1 MSKLS
6 DFTMPSARPLPV
18 IVLADISG
26 SMAANGK
33 IDALN
38 DAVGDMIGVFA
49 EEETTRAEIHVS
61 VITFGSGGAKQHK
74 PLKPAT
80 EVMWEKMTAAGRT
93 PMGEA
98 FLIAQQ
104 LIEDREMIPTRSYR
118 PTIVLVSDGIP
129 TDDWKTSLTSLL
141 NSERASKATRFAM
154 AIGDDANKETLKAF
168 LGDNE
173 ARVFEAHEAREIK
186 KFFRWVTMSVTSRS
200 HSSNPN
206 TVVWT
211 EPTDFDEIEY

>member
-1 MSKLS
+1 
-6 DFTMPSARPLPV
+6 
-18 IVLADISG
+18 
-26 SMAANGK
+26 
-33 IDALN
+33 
-38 DAVGDMIGVFA
+38 
-49 EEETTRAEIHVS
+49 
-61 VITFGSGGAKQHK
+61 
-74 PLKPAT
+74 
-80 EVMWEKMTAAGRT
+80 
-93 PMGEA
+93 
-98 FLIAQQ
+98 
-104 LIEDREMIPTRSYR
+104 MIPTRSYR